1 MVTATAEAWSLPE
14 ALPLIRDTVRD
25 LLFRAAQSV
34 PPVDL
39 IKVANVQGIKTVRNG
54 KLRSSL
60 GVLRDGPDGF
70 TVTLSSRDP
79 AKARFTLAHEIAHTL
94 LLHNKHSSVVLG
106 ERKAKLPHQ
115 KLERLCDAIAA
126 EILLPYDMF
135 SEAVNEEP
143 LSIATLLKLCGR
155 FDASLQSTARRAGD
169 LSSQPVQ
176 VICWTKSSAGHLTP
190 MLRTGRPLF
199 SATAWL
205 SLTDDTSAAVR
216 AYRGTAREEG
226 LENPL
231 PEQPRSQVRHEAQG
245 FLKGQPRYVLSVIT
259 ATGG

>member
-1 MVTATAEAWSLPE
+1 MVTATAESFTIPE
-14 ALPLIRDTVRD
+14 ALPLIRETVRE
-25 LLFRAAQSV
+25 LLRQAGQGH
-34 PPVDL
+34 PPIDL
-39 IKVANVQGIKTVRNG
+39 IKVAKVQGITKVRNG
-54 KLRSSL
+54 KLRGSL

-79 AKARFTLAHEIAHTL
+79 AKSRFTLAHEIAHTL
-94 LLHNKHSSVVLG
+94 LLHSKHSSVVLG

-135 SEAVNEEP
+135 GQAASEEP
-143 LSIATLLKLCGR
+143 LGIDSILRLCGR

-169 LSSQPVQ
+169 LCQQPAQ
-176 VICWTKSSAGHLTP
+176 VVCWTRSSAGHLTP
-190 MLRTGRPLF
+190 MLKTGQPF
-199 SATAWL
+199 FTASAWL
-205 SLTDDTSAAVR
+205 SLTDDSSAAVR
-216 AYRGTAREEG
+216 AYRGTQREEG

-231 PEQPRSQVRHEAQG
+231 PEQPRTQFRHEAQG
-245 FLKGQPRYVLSVIT
+245 FLQGEPRYVLSVIT